1 MADIL
6 GSKPLPAQTGAPLVS
21 APRKLPFSG
30 WKVTAALS
38 SVYFFALGLNYYGFV
53 AILPAMIK
61 DLEWSRGDATI
72 GFSFVGVMA
81 GFGSPVAAMFI
92 KRIGARNTII
102 VGGVINALGALITYF
117 TDSLLQYYIG
127 VSFAMALGITLQ
139 THVPGS
145 TVLTNWFLQR
155 RALVMGIMLSSS
167 GFGGFMASIAFG
179 YIVKVT
185 GDWRGVFLIMM
196 GSALLASLMAYL
208 FVRNHPDDLGQ
219 FQDGV
224 DPTALPA
231 NQNEPPKK
239 SAVYK
244 STHSWSLREAM
255 RTPAYWTL
263 VGAFTLTLMGYTIG
277 LSQAPIYLEL
287 DRGLDPLIA
296 KGALAAILL
305 ISTLGRFSGG
315 LLGDHIQPRYLL
327 AAGLAMVLASMLLLN
342 YSYEIWQVYAFAIL
356 LGFGYGLGYLS
367 LPTLIANYFGGN
379 DYARILGASYF
390 ISIPLSALAPILA
403 GYTYDLVH
411 SYTAVFLGFSALAA
425 APVVLTLMARP
436 PRVRAAL

>member
-1 MADIL
+1 MVDISS
-6 GSKPLPAQTGAPLVS
+6 SKPLQAQVGAAVVS
-21 APRKLPFSG
+21 VPRKAAFSG
-30 WKVTAALS
+30 WQITAAAS
-38 SVYFFALGLNYYGFV
+38 AVYFLALGLNYYGFV

-61 DLEWSRGDATI
+61 DLGWSRGDATI

-92 KRIGARNTII
+92 RRFGARNTII
-102 VGGVINALGALITYF
+102 LGGTINALGAVVTYF
-117 TDSLLQYYIG
+117 TDSLLQYYVG

-145 TVLTNWFLQR
+145 TVLTNWFLRR
-155 RALVMGIMLSSS
+155 RALMMGIMLSSS

-179 YIVKVT
+179 YILKET
-185 GDWRGVFLIMM
+185 GDWRVMFLIMT
-196 GSALLASLMAYL
+196 GSALLASLIAYL
-208 FVRNHPDDLGQ
+208 FIRNHPEDMGQ

-224 DPTALPA
+224 DPSAQPA
-231 NQNEPPKK
+231 NQNEPQAQP
-239 SAVYK
+239 AVYK
-244 STHSWSLREAM
+244 STYSWSLQEAM
-255 RTPAYWTL
+255 RTPAYWTI

-287 DRGLDPLIA
+287 DRGLDPLVA

-315 LLGDHIQPRYLL
+315 VLGDHFPPRYIL
-327 AAGLAMVLASMLLLN
+327 AAGLGMVLFSMLMLN
-342 YSYEIWQVYAFAIL
+342 YTREVWQVYAFAIL
-356 LGFGYGLGYLS
+356 LGYGYGLGYLS
-367 LPTLIANYFGGN
+367 LPTLIANYFGGD

-403 GYTYDLVH
+403 GYTFDLVH
-411 SYTAVFLGFSALAA
+411 SYTTVFLGFSILAA
-425 APVVLTLMARP
+425 APVAMTLVARP
-436 PRVRAAL
+436 PGARAA